1 MYKTQHTV
9 LKCMTDMTVHIKQ
22 ILVTD
27 RIVYTTEDYRY
38 DSVQNNVLVQ
48 TIQTLV
54 EKLPSSAIKLV
65 SPFRKPIYW
74 HFW

>member
-1 MYKTQHTV
+1 
-9 LKCMTDMTVHIKQ
+9 MTDMTVHIKQ
-22 ILVTD
+22 ILATD

-54 EKLPSSAIKLV
+54 EKLPSSAVKFV
-65 SPFRKPIYW
+65 SPFRKPINQ